1 MKIACFHLESL
12 HLLGDNIWLA
22 ILNPSLIYKLGSDN
36 NLMMIMCGHLFCTKS
51 SSNFAAADFRGQLLQ
66 VAPILLPLLPTNGIP
81 R

>member
-1 MKIACFHLESL
+1 
-12 HLLGDNIWLA
+12 
-22 ILNPSLIYKLGSDN
+22 
-36 NLMMIMCGHLFCTKS
+36 MCGHLFSKS